1 MGANRFGTE
10 TAGSGR
16 ASPVLDRRGKV
27 ARPLRRARLFKDC
40 TSDAG
45 DAAGGDYPPAHLSHA
60 QIVAQPQPAP
70 TRFQRT
76 PSLAERYTEW
86 RERAS
91 ARLASLDLVPDLA
104 QDIGSRRWLRGAGT
118 LIGLS
123 AIALAGWPGFTPV
136 EAAPVMVID
145 DPVRDEFRSQMIMPL
160 ALGGDSGRHMGATAA
175 VVSLRNAPERPRLDL
190 EATLARGDSFE
201 RMLERAGVGAAEA
214 NLIASLIADEIPLSE
229 IAPGTTVDLT
239 LGRRPAPDA
248 NRPLEA
254 LSFRARF
261 DLQLAVQ
268 RQGAYLAV
276 DPRPIKVDSTPLR
289 VRGVVGPSLYRSA
302 RAAGAPASSV
312 QQYLRALSAEVDLDS
327 GVVSGDEFDLVVE
340 YKRAATGEVETGK
353 LLYAAL
359 IRDGKPRKQ
368 LVRWGSDGQ
377 FYEASGVAEQR
388 SGLLAPVPGR
398 ITSGYGSRRHP
409 ILGYRRMHA
418 GVDFMASHGTPI
430 HAVSDGIV
438 QYAGRHGGHGNY
450 VKLSHGGG
458 LGTGYAHMSRIAVS
472 NGARV
477 RRGQVIGYV
486 GSTGLSTGPHL
497 HYEMYRN
504 GQTVNPTGVNF
515 VSRAQLTGSE
525 LAGFRARLADLQ
537 KVEPGAALADLAP
550 DPSAQLAPVR
560 EIDRLAAQRV
570 R

>member
-1 MGANRFGTE
+1 
-10 TAGSGR
+10 
-16 ASPVLDRRGKV
+16 
-27 ARPLRRARLFKDC
+27 LFKDSG
-40 TSDAG
+40 SDAM
-45 DAAGGDYPPAHLSHA
+45 DVAGGDYPPAHLSHA
-60 QIVAQPQPAP
+60 QIAPAVP
-70 TRFQRT
+70 IAPISPAKR
-76 PSLAERYTEW
+76 LAERYGEW

-91 ARLASLDLVPDLA
+91 QRLASVDLVPDLA

-118 LIGLS
+118 LLGLS
-123 AIALAGWPGFTPV
+123 AIALAGWPGFAPV
-136 EAAPVMVID
+136 EAAPLMVID

-160 ALGGDSGRHMGATAA
+160 ALGADSGRRMGATAA
-175 VVSLRNAPERPRLDL
+175 VVPLTSAPERPRLDL

-214 NLIASLIADEIPLSE
+214 DLIASMIAQEMPLGE
-229 IAPGTTVDLT
+229 IAPGTRVDLT
-239 LGRRPAPDA
+239 LGRRPAPGA
-248 NRPLEA
+248 SRPLEA

-261 DLQLAVQ
+261 DLQLAVE
-268 RQGAYLAV
+268 RQGAHLAL
-276 DPRPIKVDSTPLR
+276 DPRPIKVDATPLR
-289 VRGVVGPSLYRSA
+289 IRGKVGPSLYRSA

-312 QQYLRALSAEVDLDS
+312 QQYLRAIGQELDLDS
-327 GVVSGDEFDLVVE
+327 GIGAGDEFDLVVE

-368 LVRWGSDGQ
+368 MLRWGSEGR
-377 FYEASGVAEQR
+377 FYEASGVGEQR
-388 SGLLAPVPGR
+388 SGLLQPVPGR

-418 GVDFMASHGTPI
+418 GIDFKASYGTPI
-430 HAVSDGIV
+430 YAVSDGTV
-438 QYAGRHGGHGNY
+438 TYAGRHGGHGNY

-458 LGTGYAHMSRIAVS
+458 LGTGYAHMSRIAVA
-472 NGARV
+472 NGSRV

-504 GQTVNPTGVNF
+504 GATVNPSGVNF
-515 VSRAQLTGSE
+515 VMRAQLSGSE
-525 LAGFRARLADLQ
+525 LANFRGRLAELQ
-537 KVEPGAALADLAP
+537 KVEPGAALATLAP
-550 DPSAQLAPVR
+550 EPSARQEPVR
-560 EIDRLAAQRV
+560 EIDRLEAKRV

>member
-1 MGANRFGTE
+1 M
-10 TAGSGR
+10 
-16 ASPVLDRRGKV
+16 
-27 ARPLRRARLFKDC
+27 FKD
-40 TSDAG
+40 SGYDAVDDAG
-45 DAAGGDYPPAHLSHA
+45 QVDYPPAYLSRA
-60 QIVAQPQPAP
+60 LVAPEPAP
-70 TRFQRT
+70 T
-76 PSLAERYTEW
+76 SILAALAERYAEW

-91 ARLASLDLVPDLA
+91 ARLAALDLVPDLA

-118 LIGLS
+118 LLGLS
-123 AIALAGWPGFTPV
+123 AIALAGWPGFAPV
-136 EAAPVMVID
+136 EAAPLMVID

-160 ALGGDSGRHMGATAA
+160 ALGGDSGRRMGATVA
-175 VVSLRNAPERPRLDL
+175 VIPLRNIPERPRLDL

-214 NLIASLIADEIPLSE
+214 DYIASLVASEMPLGE
-229 IAPGTTVDLT
+229 IAPGTKLDIT

-261 DLQLAVQ
+261 DLQLAVE
-268 RQGAYLAV
+268 RKGGRLAL

-312 QQYLRALSAEVDLDS
+312 QQYLRALGAEVDLDS
-327 GVVSGDEFDLVVE
+327 AIAAGDEFDLVVE
-340 YKRAATGEVETGK
+340 YKRAATGEVETGR

-359 IRDGKPRKQ
+359 LRDGNPRKQ
-368 LVRWGSDGQ
+368 LLRWGGDGR
-377 FYEASGVAEQR
+377 FYEASGVGEQR

-398 ITSGYGSRRHP
+398 VTSGYGSRRHP

-418 GVDFMASHGTPI
+418 GIDFKASYGTPI
-430 HAVSDGIV
+430 YAVSDGTV
-438 QYAGRHGGHGNY
+438 QYAGRHGGHGNF

-458 LGTGYAHMSRIAVS
+458 LATGYAHMSRIAVS
-472 NGARV
+472 NGTRV

-504 GQTVNPTGVNF
+504 GATVNPASVSF
-515 VSRAQLTGSE
+515 VTRAQLSGRE
-525 LAGFRARLADLQ
+525 LASFRARLAELQ
-537 KVEPGAALADLAP
+537 RIEPGAALASLAP
-550 DPSAQLAPVR
+550 DPSAEKEPVR
-560 EIDRLAAQRV
+560 EIDRLDAKRIG
-570 R
+570 